1 MRSQGKSIRKVYHNL
16 YLLIYSDFFII
27 IINVIVVNKIIFVIV
42 MQKIIFS
49 WIKIFGKPFE
59 FISLGN
65 ASPTETN
72 SEHAQHRRLY
82 RAHVQS

>member
-1 MRSQGKSIRKVYHNL
+1 MESTITNNYKSSDAFNRSIA
-16 YLLIYSDFFII
+16 II
-27 IINVIVVNKIIFVIV
+27 HKLHYNDGDDIMIKIIKKVFD
-42 MQKIIFS
+42 
-49 WIKIFGKPFE
+49 KPFE
-59 FISLGN
+59 FISLGD